1 MKKYFFTFVILGAL
15 LLGSSLALPAEDLPE
30 TLYDESQEVACE
42 HTPLFLTQLLQDS
55 VQRAQPTQKSASP
68 VLSGS
73 QASRGEIRLEKK
85 QLSKQPECVTPT
97 THAISLRC

>member
-1 MKKYFFTFVILGAL
+1 MRKYFFTLASLGAL
-15 LLGSSLALPAEDLPE
+15 LFGSAFALPAEDLPE
-30 TLYDESQEVACE
+30 TLYDESQGVACE
-42 HTPLFLTQLLQDS
+42 HTPLFLTQLPRDS

-68 VLSGS
+68 LLSGS

-85 QLSKQPECVTPT
+85 ELSKQSDCVTPT